1 MAHRVESGL
10 GRRPNNQFIRAA
22 TRAAINYSLGRR
34 GLYAGG
40 ARTNSYR
47 LGLRRLYAGG
57 AKTNSYETTRD
68 TPLFALSLPPER
80 RKRKSKALQA
90 NRLVAAQLRL
100 RRDEPDG
107 RRMGNGSMV
116 DLSGFSVLGGQCGR
130 VGEDAAKSLEF
141 LDAGKVDGDTAASSA
156 RLSDIDEGT

>member
-10 GRRPNNQFIRAA
+10 GRRPNNRFIRAA
-22 TRAAINYSLGRR
+22 TRAAIDYSLGRR

-57 AKTNSYETTRD
+57 AKTNSYRLGLRRLYAGGAMTNSYETTRD

-80 RKRKSKALQA
+80 RKRKSKALKEK
-90 NRLVAAQLRL
+90 RLVAAQLRL

-107 RRMGNGSMV
+107 GRMRGM
-116 DLSGFSVLGGQCGR
+116 
-130 VGEDAAKSLEF
+130 
-141 LDAGKVDGDTAASSA
+141 A
-156 RLSDIDEGT
+156 RWST

>member
-10 GRRPNNQFIRAA
+10 GRRPNNRFIRAA
-22 TRAAINYSLGRR
+22 TRAAIDLSLGRR
-34 GLYAGG
+34 G
-40 ARTNSYR
+40 
-47 LGLRRLYAGG
+47 LYAGG

-80 RKRKSKALQA
+80 RKRKSKALKEK
-90 NRLVAAQLRL
+90 RLVAAQLRL

-107 RRMGNGSMV
+107 RRMGNGLWI
-116 DLSGFSVLGGQCGR
+116 DLSGFSVLGGQGGR
-130 VGEDAAKSLEF
+130 IGEDAAKSLEF

-156 RLSDIDEGT
+156 RLGDIDEGP